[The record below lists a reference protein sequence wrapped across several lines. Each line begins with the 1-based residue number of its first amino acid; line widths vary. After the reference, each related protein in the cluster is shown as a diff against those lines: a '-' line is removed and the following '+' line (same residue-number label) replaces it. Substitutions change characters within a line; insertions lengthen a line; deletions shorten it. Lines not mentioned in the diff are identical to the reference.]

1 MKTWWSALVWSLVVL
16 PWTAASVL
24 GAFALNVRLGLGH
37 WPHPMWEQY
46 STPLSLWLDQ
56 LTLWLLMVTGLSA
69 FLATGALFQ
78 RVCWTEPHY
87 RRKALT
93 YLAGLAALVT
103 VAVALGNTSFFEW
116 WID

>member
-1 MKTWWSALVWSLVVL
+1 MKTPQSALVWSLVVL
-16 PWTAASVL
+16 PWTT
-24 GAFALNVRLGLGH
+24 ALAWGGLALHVRLGLGH

-46 STPLSLWLDQ
+46 STPLARWLD
-56 LTLWLLMVTGLSA
+56 LVSVWLLMGTGLSA

-87 RRKALT
+87 RRKALV
-93 YLAGLAALVT
+93 YLAGLAALVA
-103 VAVALGNTSFFEW
+103 VYVALGNTSFIEW